1 MERQYEE
8 AVNEGIRIDSE
19 RVGLLSYRLLT
30 MFLASKGLS
39 ELRDGEYDSGADIL
53 SQHEQPEIE
62 HSLIQIAILYR
73 IADDNARAGRS
84 FNGPWNPVVGKLYPD
99 VSKEQ
104 SEELN
109 LREACNKIIHLTK
122 LKYNMIE
129 GEYSWQSY
137 VQPTLYLYGRK
148 DSQEW
153 KAVLDVKEFCGALSR
168 LET

>member
-8 AVNEGIRIDSE
+8 AVNDGIRIDSE

-39 ELRDGEYDSGADIL
+39 KLRDGEYNSGADIL

-62 HSLIQIAILYR
+62 HNLVQIAILYR
-73 IADDNARAGRS
+73 IADDNALAGRS
-84 FNGPWNPVVGKLYPD
+84 INGSWNPVVGRLYPNA
-99 VSKEQ
+99 SRKR

-122 LKYNMIE
+122 LNYDMVE

-137 VQPTLYLYGRK
+137 VRPTLYLYGRK
-148 DSQEW
+148 ASQEW
-153 KAVLDVKEFCGALSR
+153 KAVLDVKQFCGALSQF
-168 LET
+168 ET

>member
-19 RVGLLSYRLLT
+19 RVGWLSYRLLT

-39 ELRDGEYDSGADIL
+39 KLRDGEYDSGADIL

-62 HSLIQIAILYR
+62 HGLIQIAILYR

-84 FNGPWNPVVGKLYPD
+84 FNGSWNPVVGRLYPD
-99 VSKEQ
+99 ASKKQ

-109 LREACNKIIHLTK
+109 LR
-122 LKYNMIE
+122 
-129 GEYSWQSY
+129 GERHATRSF
-137 VQPTLYLYGRK
+137 T
-148 DSQEW
+148 
-153 KAVLDVKEFCGALSR
+153 
-168 LET
+168 

>member
-1 MERQYEE
+1 MERQYQE

-19 RVGLLSYRLLT
+19 RVGLLAYRLLT

-39 ELRDGEYDSGADIL
+39 ELRDGEYDSGPDIL

-62 HSLIQIAILYR
+62 HLLIQTAILYR
-73 IADDNARAGRS
+73 IADDNAKAGRS
-84 FNGPWNPVVGKLYPD
+84 FYGSWNPVVGRLYPD
-99 VSKEQ
+99 ISKEQ

-122 LKYNMIE
+122 LKYDMIE
-129 GEYSWQSY
+129 GEFSWQNY

-148 DSQEW
+148 GNQEW
-153 KAVLDVKEFCGALSR
+153 KAILDVKEFCIALSR
-168 LET
+168 FEA